1 MTSVAFDTGLAV
13 ENLQQ
18 SGFDLP
24 QARGVVEVMRSSQAE
39 LATKDDLDHAIE
51 LLRLSTKHDN
61 EVLRR
66 DMTIR
71 LGVIV
76 IAATGVWFTLL
87 HLFPPGSL
95 GG

>member
-1 MTSVAFDTGLAV
+1 MTTVTFDTGLAI

-18 SGFDLP
+18 SGFDLT
-24 QARGVVEVMRSSQAE
+24 QSRGIVEVMRSSQTE
-39 LATKDDLDHAIE
+39 LATKHDIE
-51 LLRLSTKHDN
+51 LLK
-61 EVLRR
+61 R

-71 LGVIV
+71 LGGIV

-95 GG
+95 G